1 MPSVT
6 MPTRM
11 YSNVELSV
19 EVSLAVALAS
29 VMNVEIIN
37 SSLLSFLQAL
47 TGLGEVDER
56 YKRHNGHHDDNQI
69 KKHVIPP
76 HQAADFENP

>member
-11 YSNVELSV
+11 YSNVELNV
-19 EVSLAVALAS
+19 ELPFAVALAS
-29 VMNVEIIN
+29 VMNVEIIC

-56 YKRHNGHHDDNQI
+56 HKRHNGYHDNNQI
-69 KKHVIPP
+69 KHVVPP
-76 HQAADFENP
+76 RQAADFENL